1 REILREHT
9 LDWLLCNFDTKGE
22 NFLNRTDGH
31 LSSFDKEASFARIK
45 DAGSQ
50 HMSTEY
56 RPHAND
62 TLYNVMFSEYA
73 RGNLDLDLQSTENQ
87 LQRIEGMR
95 EDDYLAL
102 FDRMLT
108 QKYGARGPKN
118 RERTAVEATIWE
130 RKANLR
136 EEYRRFYTELLA
148 RRRESLRAQGGE
160 DDTGRYFDAQ
170 GEFRF
175 EHEAQQQR

>member
-87 LQRIEGMR
+87 LQRIESMPR
-95 EDDYLAL
+95 AEYLAL

-108 QKYGARGPKN
+108 QKYGAHGERN
-118 RERTAVEATIWE
+118 RKRTAVEAAIWE

-148 RRRESLRAQGGE
+148 RRRENLRERGAAP
-160 DDTGRYFDAQ
+160 DDGARYLDAQ
-170 GEFRF
+170 GNFRF
-175 EHEAQQQR
+175 GSE